1 MTKLSKLYGGSL
13 YDLAASEQ
21 LTESLLEEAET
32 VRQLFCDNADYI
44 RLLSETLIP
53 KAERLALLETAFG
66 GQIHPYLLHFLT
78 LLCENGI
85 LQEYSGCCREFK
97 NRYYADQGIVEGTV
111 TSAVPLTKAQ
121 EDALTRRLEDISH
134 KTVIL
139 TQRIDS
145 RILGGLK
152 VELNGQEFDG
162 TAKGRLDGMRKTITD
177 IIV

>member
-13 YDLAASEQ
+13 YELAASEQ
-21 LTESLLEEAET
+21 LTEALLTEAEA
-32 VRQLFCDNADYI
+32 VRQLFHDNACYI
-44 RLLSETLIP
+44 RLLSEPSIP
-53 KAERLALLETAFG
+53 RVERIALLETAFG
-66 GQIHPYLLHFLT
+66 GQIHPYLLNL
-78 LLCENGI
+78 LKILCENGT
-85 LQEYSGCCREFK
+85 LQEYRGCCREFK

-121 EDALTRRLEDISH
+121 EDALTQRMEDISR
-134 KTVIL
+134 KTVVL

-152 VELNGQEFDG
+152 VELDGREFDG

>member
-13 YDLAASEQ
+13 YELAASEQ
-21 LTESLLEEAET
+21 LTKSLLEETDA
-32 VRQLFCDNADYI
+32 VWQLFHENSDYI
-44 RLLSETLIP
+44 RLLSEPSVP
-53 KAERLALLETAFG
+53 KEERISLLETAFG
-66 GQIHPYLLHFLT
+66 GQIHPYLLNFLKI
-78 LLCENGI
+78 LCENGT

-121 EDALTRRLEDISH
+121 EDALTKRLEDISH

-162 TAKGRLDGMRKTITD
+162 TVKSRLDGMRKRITD
-177 IIV
+177 IIA